1 LRKTGNMLTHRM
13 KIRVIYGDT
22 DNMGFA
28 YHANYFR
35 WFEAA
40 RTEMFRAWG
49 LPYTR
54 IEEKGFFL
62 PVSEAH
68 CKFTSPVKYDDLL
81 EIETTLDRSVK
92 AGMKFDYNVYVNNH
106 DSIVANGYT
115 IHPCLNSENK
125 VVRPP
130 SFLQEII
137 KKNTEPE

>member
-1 LRKTGNMLTHRM
+1 MYTHKM

-40 RTEMFRAWG
+40 RTEMFREWG
-49 LPYTR
+49 LPYR
-54 IEEKGFFL
+54 EIEEKGYFL

-68 CKFTSPVKYDDLL
+68 CKFLSPLQYDDLV
-81 EIETTLDRSVK
+81 EIETTLDKTVK
-92 AGMKFDYNVYVNNH
+92 AGMKFNYRVFVNNN
-106 DSIVANGYT
+106 DTIAAEGFT
-115 IHPCLNSENK
+115 IHPCLNSQNK

-130 SFLQEII
+130 PFLQEII
-137 KKNTEPE
+137 KNNT